1 MKLVRDTRL
10 LFTRGTMATLR
21 NPVWV
26 VMGLFQPVCY
36 MLLFAPLLDG
46 VASTPGFPSG
56 GGLGFFTPGVLVM
69 LGTLSAAFTGFGLIS
84 DLRAGVIER
93 FRVTPVHRLALPL
106 GSALRDVT
114 VLMVQSVLV
123 LLVALPLGL
132 RASPGGIAVSL
143 ALITLIGLLMASC
156 SYALALTLKDE
167 NALASL
173 VNFFFLPLLLLS
185 GIFLPLAL
193 APDWLRM
200 AAALNPFSYAVDAT
214 RALFDGDFG
223 DPSVIYGFG
232 IMATLTLLALLWAAR
247 SFRRATA

>member
-1 MKLVRDTRL
+1 MKLLRDTWL
-10 LFTRGTMATLR
+10 LFARGVMATLR

-46 VASTPGFPSG
+46 LASAPGFPSG
-56 GGLGFFTPGVLVM
+56 GGLEFFTPGVLVM

-84 DLRAGVIER
+84 DLRTGVIER
-93 FRVTPVHRLALPL
+93 FRVTPVHRLALPF

-114 VLMVQSVLV
+114 VLVVQSLLV

-132 RASPGGIAVSL
+132 HASVWEIAVSL
-143 ALITLIGLLMASC
+143 ALIVLIGLLMASC

-173 VNFFFLPLLLLS
+173 VNFLFLPLLLLS
-185 GIFLPLAL
+185 GIFLPLTL
-193 APDWLRM
+193 APD
-200 AAALNPFSYAVDAT
+200 
-214 RALFDGDFG
+214 
-223 DPSVIYGFG
+223 
-232 IMATLTLLALLWAAR
+232 
-247 SFRRATA
+247 